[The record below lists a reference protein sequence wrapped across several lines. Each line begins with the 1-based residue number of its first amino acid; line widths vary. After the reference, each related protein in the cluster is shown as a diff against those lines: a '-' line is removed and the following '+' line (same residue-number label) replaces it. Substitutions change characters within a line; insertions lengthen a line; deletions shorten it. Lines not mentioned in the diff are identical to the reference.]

1 MNKKMCVLYML
12 LSVFAMADSGSCE
25 GLSRL
30 DKLACQKSVH
40 KQAVNNRRA
49 DKTINTAADMRRSE
63 RAGSRNSKSGS
74 RKVAGNK
81 KVRLPHNRKMSGSS
95 STPVKVV
102 NKNTRQN
109 ASMSD
114 LKVSNQQGKLNL
126 EQGIDVSRSELLAS
140 DSAMDASETAKIPVV
155 NSNMLS
161 SQLSYGSDKGVGD
174 DALYRI
180 Y

>member
-1 MNKKMCVLYML
+1 
-12 LSVFAMADSGSCE
+12 
-25 GLSRL
+25 
-30 DKLACQKSVH
+30 
-40 KQAVNNRRA
+40 
-49 DKTINTAADMRRSE
+49 RRSE
-63 RAGSRNSKSGS
+63 RAGSRNSKSAS
-74 RKVAGNK
+74 RKVAGNN
-81 KVRLPHNRKMSGSS
+81 KVRLPHNRKMSSSS

-109 ASMSD
+109 ASMTD